1 MIDRPTT
8 AEPPATLAAALAA
21 ARAALDVLHADY
33 VARYGAAI
41 FDITVL
47 PNDVGISLTGRVLL
61 PSQRAAAVEAVRQA
75 VGCPVRDELVVL
87 TERDAVDGWFTAARA
102 VVDNR
107 HRPDGDLSTQVVPGD
122 PPLRWL
128 GAWGEWWVL
137 ELADGTIGWA
147 LPSGLTP
154 LADESAIPESVA
166 EWRRAWQGAARSVSE
181 AEWRAALAPWW
192 GTPYLWG
199 GNTVAGVD
207 CSGLTQRVFKAAM
220 GLGLPKHSGDQLRQ
234 GERVALAAL
243 ATGDL
248 VGLKHRER
256 QIGHVGLVLAT
267 GPVTLAHASLERG
280 VTEEPLADVLLR
292 YQFRAARRFAD
303 AAP

>member
-1 MIDRPTT
+1 MNERPTN
-8 AEPPATLAAALAA
+8 AGSPPAPAEALSAANTALAG
-21 ARAALDVLHADY
+21 LYSDY
-33 VARYGAAI
+33 VARYGAAL
-41 FDITVL
+41 FDVVPTVTEEGL
-47 PNDVGISLTGRVLL
+47 ALTGRVLL

-102 VVDNR
+102 VVDIR

-166 EWRRAWQGAARSVSE
+166 EWRRVWQGAARAVGE
-181 AEWRAALAPWW
+181 ADWRAALGPWW

-256 QIGHVGLVLAT
+256 QIGHVGIVLAT
-267 GPVTLAHASLERG
+267 GPVTLVHASLERG